1 MFYGAAG
8 VQVQSGTWQEDALR
22 DAKNYRRN
30 HSDSDHL
37 NEMQQ
42 AHQHRQMVRLVAAAA
57 TVLVAMAV
65 IVLI

>member
-1 MFYGAAG
+1 MFYGAG
-8 VQVQSGTWQEDALR
+8 MQVQAGTWQEDALR

-30 HSDSDHL
+30 HADSDHL
-37 NEMQQ
+37 NEMQR
-42 AHQHRQMVRLVAAAA
+42 AHQHSQMVRLVAAAA